1 MARLYANENFP
12 LPAVYELQKLGHDVL
27 TSLEAGKANQ
37 SLRDDQVLE
46 FATSERRALF
56 TLNRKHFVRLHQ
68 IYPDNL
74 GIIVCSFDSD
84 FVALANRVN
93 SVIHHNEPLNGKLIR
108 VDRPG

>member
-12 LPAVYELQKLGHDVL
+12 LPAVYELRKLGHDVQ

-37 SLRDDQVLE
+37 SLHDDEVLE
-46 FATSERRALF
+46 YATSERRALL

-74 GIIVCSFDSD
+74 GIIVCSFDPD
-84 FVALANRVN
+84 FIALAIRIN

-108 VDRPG
+108 VDRAG